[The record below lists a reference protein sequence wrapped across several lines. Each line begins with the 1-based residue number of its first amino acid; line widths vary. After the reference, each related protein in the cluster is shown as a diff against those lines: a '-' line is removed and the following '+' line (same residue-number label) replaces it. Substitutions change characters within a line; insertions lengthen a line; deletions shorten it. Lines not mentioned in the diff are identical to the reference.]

1 MKKTILSICFV
12 LIALFNYAQTQ
23 VPRQLVLVEIA
34 TGTWCT
40 YCPGAAM
47 AADDLHANGD
57 PVAIIENHNGDN
69 YDNTYSNYRNDTY
82 YNVSGY
88 PTGYF
93 DGRNPVVGGS
103 HSQTMYPQYIA
114 KVNSRMTV
122 PTSFL
127 MNISGNNSGDN
138 YTVNVEIEKVADYQT
153 DNIVVHLALTESDI
167 QFNWQGMTE
176 CNFVNRL
183 MVPTQM
189 GTPITMATGETLTV
203 PLTFTFNN
211 SWVKDNCELIAWV
224 QNNTTKEV
232 MHCAKIMVSD
242 LAIPMSADFTA
253 DVTTGC
259 GPTEVHFENMSTG
272 DNLSY
277 TWIFPGGTPEF
288 SYDQHPVI
296 NYNSVGDYDV
306 TLTVTN
312 GSETLMVTKE
322 NFITVHPD
330 IAVTFGEV
338 PDLCFEDG
346 TPYQLTQGSPA
357 GGVYSGVGVVDG
369 YFDPLTSGVGSFPV
383 TYTYTDA
390 EFGCSDV
397 ATQLVVV
404 DECTAISEKVNGV
417 ELSVLPNPT
426 SGKFVV
432 NMASATAKDVKVRV
446 INNLGKVVVDNVNIN
461 VFGSTQQQIDLSAF
475 AKGIYFVQIESD
487 GKTFNKK
494 ILVRD

>member
-1 MKKTILSICFV
+1 MKKTILSFCFV
-12 LIALFNYAQTQ
+12 LLALFNYAQQ
-23 VPRQLVLVEIA
+23 VPRELVLVEIG

-57 PVAIIENHNGDN
+57 PVALIENHNGDN
-69 YDNTYSNYRNDTY
+69 FDNTYSNYRNDTY
-82 YNVSGY
+82 YHITGF
-88 PTGYF
+88 PTGWF

-127 MNISGNNSGDN
+127 LDISGNNEGDVYN
-138 YTVNVEIEKVADYQT
+138 INIEIQKVADYQEE
-153 DNIVVHLALTESDI
+153 NIVVHLALTESDI
-167 QFNWQGMTE
+167 QFNWQGMSE

-183 MVPTQM
+183 MVPNQM
-189 GTPITMATGETLTV
+189 GTAITMATGETLTV

-232 MHCAKIMVSD
+232 MHCAKIMVND
-242 LAIPMSADFTA
+242 LAIPMMADFAA

-259 GPTEVHFENMSTG
+259 GPTPVQFQNMSTG
-272 DNLSY
+272 ENLTY

-288 SYDQHPVI
+288 SYDENPLI
-296 NYNSVGDYDV
+296 NFNTEGQFDV
-306 TLTVTN
+306 SLTITN
-312 GSETLMVTKE
+312 GVETTMVTKE
-322 NFITVHPD
+322 NFIRINPD
-330 IAVTFGEV
+330 VNATFGTV

-383 TYTYTDA
+383 TYTYTDPD
-390 EFGCSDV
+390 FGCV
-397 ATQLVVV
+397 AEATQTVVV
-404 DECTAISEKVNGV
+404 DACLGVNEQVNGV
-417 ELSVLPNPT
+417 ELSILPNPT
-426 SGKFVV
+426 TGKFVI
-432 NMASATAKDVKVRV
+432 NMSSATAKDVKVRV
-446 INNLGKVVVDNVNIN
+446 VNSLGKVVIDNVNIN
-461 VFGSTQQQIDLSAF
+461 VMGSAQQEINLSGLAR
-475 AKGIYFVQIESD
+475 GIYFVQLESN
-487 GKTFNKK
+487 GKSFNKK